1 MVPSQSPHFQ
11 KAVELGHLL
20 GLDGES
26 PTYKEL
32 IQEPSL
38 LIPAQNLF
46 NRTMESGNSSMMEAG
61 LMPDEVFIT
70 FAQLYLPTF
79 LDAYRFALASF
90 AQQTSKLDE
99 GASSDKRHVDL
110 YHSLL
115 QIIIP
120 KGPFGRDIREHDSAV
135 GFVSDVVDFYAASIV
150 ASNDS
155 DIVLLPGVISR
166 AFLAMGS
173 SRADRIIASISSSS
187 LDILTQR
194 DKENTATKE
203 QMRSLYNVFMLQE
216 ILSILKR
223 TKSVDA
229 LRKEWPSVAGH
240 VPWFYCE
247 RLNST
252 IQLREECVVTGEM
265 PFCAKCK
272 TVRYCSK
279 AHQKEHWKWH
289 KKFCFE
295 PAW

>member
-1 MVPSQSPHFQ
+1 M
-11 KAVELGHLL
+11 
-20 GLDGES
+20 
-26 PTYKEL
+26 
-32 IQEPSL
+32 SL
-38 LIPAQNLF
+38 
-46 NRTMESGNSSMMEAG
+46 
-61 LMPDEVFIT
+61 
-70 FAQLYLPTF
+70 
-79 LDAYRFALASF
+79 
-90 AQQTSKLDE
+90 SK
-99 GASSDKRHVDL
+99 
-110 YHSLL
+110 
-115 QIIIP
+115 
-120 KGPFGRDIREHDSAV
+120 
-135 GFVSDVVDFYAASIV
+135 
-150 ASNDS
+150 NDS

-265 PFCAKCK
+265 PFCAKVRFFATPRAFLSSSDSADSPISITFSSFVH
-272 TVRYCSK
+272 TVQNS
-279 AHQKEHWKWH
+279 QVLQQG
-289 KKFCFE
+289 
-295 PAW
+295 